1 MNAQTEPDAA
11 RDHQDDRGPETLT
24 AACRAAL
31 DAFIE
36 HLMVERGCSEST
48 LRAYATDVRELFER
62 LSASRPD
69 ADPRGLTHE
78 DVARW
83 LGWLR
88 EQGRNPR
95 TIARKLSSIRAFCRF
110 LMDWARVESDPSA
123 AQTAPRPGRRLP
135 LSLTRQE
142 TEDLMREPDLST
154 PAGLRDR
161 AMLELMY
168 ASGLRVSELV
178 GLKLTDLDLEESLV
192 RCVGKGNRERVVP
205 FGDEAALWMRL
216 YLEAARPRLAR
227 RPSEYVFLSPRGPL
241 TRVGFWKI
249 IKRYASAAG
258 ISTKVTPHVLRH
270 SFATHLLDGGADL
283 RIIQELLG
291 HASLST
297 TQIYT
302 HVGRAALE
310 NVFRRAHPREADS
323 PGP

>member
-1 MNAQTEPDAA
+1 MNAKARRAEEPEEP
-11 RDHQDDRGPETLT
+11 GTLSP
-24 AACRAAL
+24 ACRAAL

-48 LRAYATDVRELFER
+48 LRAYATDVRELAQHF
-62 LSASRPD
+62 SAGRSA
-69 ADPRGLTHE
+69 ADPRNLTH
-78 DVARW
+78 DDIASW
-83 LGWLR
+83 LAWLQ
-88 EQGRNPR
+88 EQKRNPR
-95 TIARKLSSIRAFCRF
+95 TIARKLSSARAFCRF
-110 LMDWARVESDPSA
+110 LLDWARLESDPSA
-123 AQTAPRPGRRLP
+123 AQVIPRPGRRLP
-135 LSLTRQE
+135 LSLTPEE
-142 TEDLMREPDLST
+142 TEKLMRQPDLSK

-178 GLKLTDLDLEESLV
+178 GLKIMDVDLVESLV

-205 FGDEAALWMRL
+205 FGEEAALWLRL
-216 YLEAARPRLAR
+216 YLEAARPHLAR
-227 RPSEYVFLSPRGPL
+227 KPSEYVFVSPRGPL

-258 ISTKVTPHVLRH
+258 IRTKVTPHVLRH

-310 NVFRRAHPREADS
+310 NAFRKAHPREADRR
-323 PGP
+323 PE